1 MRLRELSD
9 ENKSKSHGNV
19 TRSASAY
26 GDTKYVRCVKLLA
39 NGRNNSQ
46 DCSANNVG
54 SCCVRVGSGVQ
65 TDATTPNIVKTGSVH
80 RGKNAVNSNETMC
93 HASAWPQECWKSFRK
108 SCANGSKIIA
118 LGSCLPKSLTGL
130 KFCATKCN
138 RVCKRTQH
146 VTSKCW
152 PTMFR
157 PFARGFIRPM

>member
-46 DCSANNVG
+46 NGSANNVG

-65 TDATTPNIVKTGSVH
+65 TDATTPNIVKTCNVH
-80 RGKNAVNSNETMC
+80 GGKDTVNSKETMC
-93 HASAWPQECWKSFRK
+93 KGCAWPQQCWKSFRK
-108 SCANGSKIIA
+108 RCANGSNIIA
-118 LGSCLPKSLTGL
+118 LRFGNHGKKKEMLGVVCPK
-130 KFCATKCN
+130 
-138 RVCKRTQH
+138 V
-146 VTSKCW
+146 
-152 PTMFR
+152 
-157 PFARGFIRPM
+157 